1 MKKLNRITK
10 PCGIV
15 GGIWGLLA
23 PILVLLSV
31 ASRGITPPITVVPGH
46 EVSVLRRPVLSLS
59 KDMVS
64 MVEAGTAG
72 DALPILSTI
81 AMMGLLGLLAILVIR
96 KHPHLEVAFLW
107 VSALGMLIASLL
119 SIFSLGLYFLP
130 ASVLLLLAAIGMEKK
145 EEVPLTVVT

>member
-46 EVSVLRRPVLSLS
+46 EVSVLRR
-59 KDMVS
+59 DMVS